1 MSLSVTTPTDREI
14 VLTRTFAAGR
24 DLLFEAY
31 TRADLLTQWY
41 GARGWNLVE
50 CEIDLRE
57 GGSYRF
63 TSRGPGGEEM
73 VQTGTVR
80 VLRRPERLELTELFD
95 DQSYPG
101 ETLITHE
108 FTEHGGQ
115 TTVTTTIQY
124 ATPEGRDT
132 VLRYPMARGVS
143 RGGRPA
149 RCTAGRNR
157 MTAEGTNHE
166 LDARGRLGTSV
177 QCRPRPRPSTP
188 TSSAS
193 MSTTTPS
200 SATTPG
206 SCSSPHPGRAAP
218 SSSPQGLGHDMAPGS
233 LKGVQLVVKDIH
245 KARAE
250 LVEHGVKVSEVAKL
264 GDNPVP
270 GGHELDNVGFV
281 FFDDP
286 DGNSWAVQQIS
297 NRE

>member
-73 VQTGTVR
+73 VQTGTVQ
-80 VLRRPERLELTELFD
+80 VLRRPDRLELTEFFD

-108 FTEHGGQ
+108 FTEHDGH

-132 VLRYPMARGVS
+132 VLRYPMARGV
-143 RGGRPA
+143 A
-149 RCTAGRNR
+149 EAGDRLAALL
-157 MTAEGTNHE
+157 AET
-166 LDARGRLGTSV
+166 
-177 QCRPRPRPSTP
+177 
-188 TSSAS
+188 
-193 MSTTTPS
+193 
-200 SATTPG
+200 
-206 SCSSPHPGRAAP
+206 
-218 SSSPQGLGHDMAPGS
+218 
-233 LKGVQLVVKDIH
+233 K
-245 KARAE
+245 
-250 LVEHGVKVSEVAKL
+250 
-264 GDNPVP
+264 
-270 GGHELDNVGFV
+270 
-281 FFDDP
+281 
-286 DGNSWAVQQIS
+286 
-297 NRE
+297 